1 MTTNLGKYLFS
12 NLKNYCLA
20 TVPPKTFSRVVI
32 SYFMHKEEL
41 NKFINL
47 LIAYNI
53 NGLFIPQIK
62 MYLSKRMVAF
72 LVSFSVWA
80 LAILFPFLK
89 VTK

>member
-1 MTTNLGKYLFS
+1 
-12 NLKNYCLA
+12 
-20 TVPPKTFSRVVI
+20 
-32 SYFMHKEEL
+32 MHKEEL

-53 NGLFIPQIK
+53 NGLFIRQIK